1 MPQEIRYTLTDALDF
16 LAPLNLKATGSDTR
30 LAVPLTWDGVARV
43 KGYNLNAVGTADKEL
58 VIWMAV
64 RNKSPM
70 LPASQTT
77 CTIPSG
83 IFEITQ
89 VAMVSEEGVGPQ
101 QSFAYP
107 PQKPGEKKPLIWTAR
122 VRVGTTDTAILG
134 LQQAASGAAGDAA
147 ADAVVPGGGAAFK
160 ALKGLFGK

>member
-1 MPQEIRYTLTDALDF
+1 MPQDIRYTITDALDF
-16 LAPLNLKATGSDTR
+16 LAPLNLKAASSDTKS
-30 LAVPLTWDGVARV
+30 AVPLSWDGLNRV
-43 KGYNLNAVGTADKEL
+43 KGYNLNAVGAAEKEV

-77 CTIPSG
+77 CTIPAG
-83 IFEITQ
+83 IFEKTQ

-101 QSFAYP
+101 QTFAYP

-122 VRVGTTDTAILG
+122 VKVGTTDTAVLG

-147 ADAVVPGGGAAFK
+147 ADAAVPGGGAAFK